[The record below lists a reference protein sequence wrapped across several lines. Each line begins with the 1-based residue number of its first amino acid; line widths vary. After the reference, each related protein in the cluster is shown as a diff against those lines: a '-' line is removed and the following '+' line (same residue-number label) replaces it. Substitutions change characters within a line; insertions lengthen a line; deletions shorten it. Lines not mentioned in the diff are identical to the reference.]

1 MKTTYYPPDDIL
13 EIQFGDKP
21 IVREISQNWNVN
33 VSYAADDSMVEIVTL
48 DAIKSGFMPFHSGGE
63 RQAA

>member
-1 MKTTYYPPDDIL
+1 M

-21 IVREISQNWNVN
+21 IVREISQYWDVG
-33 VSYAADDSMVEIVTL
+33 VSYVADDPIVEIVIL
-48 DAIKSGFMPFHSGGE
+48 DAIKSGFMPFHRGGE